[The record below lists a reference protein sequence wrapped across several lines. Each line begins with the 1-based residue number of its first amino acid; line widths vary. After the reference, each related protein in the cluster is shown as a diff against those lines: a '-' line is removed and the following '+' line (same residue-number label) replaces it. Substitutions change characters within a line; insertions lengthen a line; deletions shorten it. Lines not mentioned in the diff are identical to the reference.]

1 MKHVLEYEELSTI
14 SGGTFLDGVCIA
26 VGIGKFFAP
35 ALAITGVGLVVLNV
49 ATVGCLIY
57 EVSKLD

>member
-1 MKHVLEYEELSTI
+1 MRKLLDYDEMNAI
-14 SGGTFLDGVCIA
+14 RGGGFLDGVCIA

-35 ALAITGVGLVVLNV
+35 VLAITGVGLVILNA

-57 EVSKLD
+57 KVATLE

>member
-1 MKHVLEYEELSTI
+1 MKHVLEYEELSAI

-26 VGIGKFFAP
+26 VGVGKLFAP
-35 ALAITGVGLVVLNV
+35 VLAITGVGLVVLNV